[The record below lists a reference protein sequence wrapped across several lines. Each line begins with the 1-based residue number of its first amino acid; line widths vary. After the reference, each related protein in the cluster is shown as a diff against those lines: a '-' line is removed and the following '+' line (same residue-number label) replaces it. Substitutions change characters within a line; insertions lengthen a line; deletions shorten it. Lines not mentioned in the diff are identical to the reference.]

1 MGSDQIKF
9 EIDAL
14 ETEGDSKTLS
24 NPKLFTMSGENAV
37 ITQGTR
43 FGVNTTT
50 VADGVTTTSVEYFD
64 ANLKLDITPT
74 VTGDGTV
81 SMDVVVTNDTVNT
94 GASPPIVTKKEEED
108 LHRDM

>member
-14 ETEGDSKTLS
+14 ESEGDSKTLS

-43 FGVNTTT
+43 FN
-50 VADGVTTTSVEYFD
+50 
-64 ANLKLDITPT
+64 
-74 VTGDGTV
+74 
-81 SMDVVVTNDTVNT
+81 
-94 GASPPIVTKKEEED
+94 
-108 LHRDM
+108 